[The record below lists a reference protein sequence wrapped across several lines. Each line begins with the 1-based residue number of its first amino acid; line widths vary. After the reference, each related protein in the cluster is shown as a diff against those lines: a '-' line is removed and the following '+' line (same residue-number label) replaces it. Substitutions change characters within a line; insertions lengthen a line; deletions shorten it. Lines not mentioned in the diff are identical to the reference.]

1 MQKANQMRTSSLQL
15 KTSLEK
21 HMQISW
27 YRRFDFFIT
36 SSADYPKGFCK
47 RNRNAWLR
55 FLIFPAAL
63 QPLQPLQPLTAYY
76 DRERNSLSLFRFP
89 ESPMLASFIFRCFSK
104 TTELFSMQWLFIEGS
119 QYSDTLFRQNN
130 ESKPTIS
137 PLFILY
143 SMNNFDNRKFSKNSC
158 IFLFLVI
165 SYLRQIT
172 LFLQLR
178 TVLRGIHGEISK
190 RS

>member
-1 MQKANQMRTSSLQL
+1 MQKANQMRNSSLQL

-63 QPLQPLQPLTAYY
+63 HPLQPLQPLTAYY
-76 DRERNSLSLFRFP
+76 DRERNSLSLFLFP
-89 ESPMLASFIFRCFSK
+89 EIPMLASIIFSLFQRNDWTYFYAMTVHWRQPILRHFIPTEQCKQAYNLSSFHSVFR
-104 TTELFSMQWLFIEGS
+104 E
-119 QYSDTLFRQNN
+119 
-130 ESKPTIS
+130 
-137 PLFILY
+137 
-143 SMNNFDNRKFSKNSC
+143 
-158 IFLFLVI
+158 
-165 SYLRQIT
+165 
-172 LFLQLR
+172 
-178 TVLRGIHGEISK
+178 
-190 RS
+190 